1 MKGDRNWALLL
12 DDDGFLAEGTGDNF
26 FLVRD
31 GELLTPEPRN
41 VLRGV
46 SRAYVIELAR
56 GLGIP
61 CRETNLELFDA
72 INADEAFVTATPFCM
87 LPVSE
92 VQGQSLG
99 DGGRGPITQAILS
112 AWSESVGVDIEG
124 QIRGW
129 DASRDEPRVSG
140 VTPYQFERERRN

>member
-1 MKGDRNWALLL
+1 MA
-12 DDDGFLAEGTGDNF
+12 A
-26 FLVRD
+26 
-31 GELLTPEPRN
+31 TPEPRN

-46 SRAYVIELAR
+46 SRAHVIELAR

-92 VQGQSLG
+92 VQGQALG
-99 DGGRGPITQAILS
+99 DGSRGPITQAILS

-129 DASRDEPRVSG
+129 DLTRDEPRVSG